1 MNSKPAINQT
11 INTIIGDYTYNGVN
25 YNAIIECTPEMFE
38 NYADN
43 LYSVIGA
50 MNPNGNISTVESA
63 QNITILLNENTVCC
77 YDKHNE
83 ILYANI
89 TTAPS
94 DMDETDKKE
103 LLRIFE
109 TYSDEEIDTAM
120 NEIVSEEDD
129 GSMFSDKQVVLEFI
143 SFLEGYAIRFKEFHW
158 DSERKAKHETAE
170 KAYDLVYALEDSIA
184 EDMMGFTETRIKPG
198 SVNPVI
204 PADRLSPPQDD
215 IEVDLVTALQMLSD
229 DTFSFYK
236 KIEHNNNFIGIR
248 SEVENFMHEL
258 RQLIYL
264 AKMA

>member
-50 MNPNGNISTVESA
+50 ANPNGNISTVESA
-63 QNITILLNENTVCC
+63 QNIAILLNENTVCC
-77 YDKHNE
+77 YDKHNKM
-83 ILYANI
+83 LYANI

-94 DMDETDKKE
+94 VMDETDRKE

-120 NEIVSEEDD
+120 DEIASEEDD
-129 GSMFSDKQVVLEFI
+129 GSMFSDKQAVLEFI

-184 EDMMGFTETRIKPG
+184 EDMMGMCGSRITPG

-204 PADRLSPPQDD
+204 PADKAQRDKK
-215 IEVDLVTALQMLSD
+215 VDFVDTLKMLSD
-229 DTFSFYK
+229 DTFSFYR

-248 SEVENFMHEL
+248 SEVENFLHEL

-264 AKMA
+264 ANMA

>member
-50 MNPNGNISTVESA
+50 ANPNGNISTVESA
-63 QNITILLNENTVCC
+63 QNIAILLNENTVCC
-77 YDKHNE
+77 YDKHNKM
-83 ILYANI
+83 LYANI

-94 DMDETDKKE
+94 VMDETDRKE

-120 NEIVSEEDD
+120 DEIASEEDD
-129 GSMFSDKQVVLEFI
+129 GSMFSDKQAVLEFI

-170 KAYDLVYALEDSIA
+170 RAYDLVYALEDSIA
-184 EDMMGFTETRIKPG
+184 EDMMGMCDSRITPG

-204 PADRLSPPQDD
+204 PADKAQSDKKMD
-215 IEVDLVTALQMLSD
+215 FVDTLKMLSD
-229 DTFSFYK
+229 DTFSFYR

-248 SEVENFMHEL
+248 SEVENFLHAL

-264 AKMA
+264 ANMA

>member
-1 MNSKPAINQT
+1 METKLVNNQSINQ
-11 INTIIGDYTYNGVN
+11 IISGDYLFEGNQYNTLMLC
-25 YNAIIECTPEMFE
+25 EPELFE
-38 NYADN
+38 NCIDN
-43 LYSVIGA
+43 FYQIVEPSDTLRLSE
-50 MNPNGNISTVESA
+50 NDHSTTVYVNESA
-63 QNITILLNENTVCC
+63 AFG
-77 YDKHNE
+77 YDKDRQVLYISAVNEMSNEDAERFHSILESYSEEDIENVMNE
-83 ILYANI
+83 IL
-89 TTAPS
+89 
-94 DMDETDKKE
+94 
-103 LLRIFE
+103 
-109 TYSDEEIDTAM
+109 
-120 NEIVSEEDD
+120 SEETPET
-129 GSMFSDKQVVLEFI
+129 MVSDKEMVLDFI
-143 SFLEGYAIRFKEFHW
+143 SFLEGYALRFKEFHW
-158 DSERKAKHETAE
+158 DSDKKAKHETAE

-215 IEVDLVTALQMLSD
+215 IEVDLVTTLQMLSD